1 MMVVRWRRL
10 HPTLKPP
17 LSPFSPCAHP
27 HGPRPEHGWLCMR
40 DRSRGTASILL
51 ADDLGEGDVLASVGS
66 ERHPEV
72 NDLLGGAADKL
83 VLDTELGLL
92 GHNARVD
99 PREVRTVQLFAVLLG
114 VASQV
119 ADAASATL
127 VEVIGASFRHSATD
141 GTARDAL
148 VPGLLRGCEDTVDRA
163 RVPDDQVTRLRQEL
177 RGIGEGRQ
185 VAILQLH
192 EDSIV
197 ADRLIAVRAQQVL
210 GGAVVLLA
218 APVHGTPP
226 AHGIGEADRTIL
238 VVLMPTEALVGVH
251 EQHVRGH
258 SDLLRPTHL
267 GEAVAQRRVV
277 EEVTEAVVGHPH
289 VPLDVVVEAAG
300 TADQGPDV
308 RVLNLEI
315 GDGTQKVHPL
325 LASALDHDDAVLLK
339 LKDLR
344 LCELQPLAVLPRHD
358 AGRQRHLGVLHSV
371 AEPERIDGLGGDA
384 VPALRGLGCHQ
395 APEAVARQDHAEHRE
410 DIAADGVRIGQHRRA
425 DHHLQFLEL
434 ARVDAHGAAGDDVL
448 RGHAC
453 EGQHGEAAV
462 LQLPVLLDR
471 KGLDG
476 RLLAGAEAE
485 IARNLVLVNEQAP
498 TADALQHGHDLREL
512 PDR

>member
-1 MMVVRWRRL
+1 MRAHQILWR
-10 HPTLKPP
+10 TK
-17 LSPFSPCAHP
+17 
-27 HGPRPEHGWLCMR
+27 
-40 DRSRGTASILL
+40 
-51 ADDLGEGDVLASVGS
+51 
-66 ERHPEV
+66 
-72 NDLLGGAADKL
+72 
-83 VLDTELGLL
+83 
-92 GHNARVD
+92 
-99 PREVRTVQLFAVLLG
+99 
-114 VASQV
+114 
-119 ADAASATL
+119 
-127 VEVIGASFRHSATD
+127 
-141 GTARDAL
+141 
-148 VPGLLRGCEDTVDRA
+148 
-163 RVPDDQVTRLRQEL
+163 
-177 RGIGEGRQ
+177 
-185 VAILQLH
+185 
-192 EDSIV
+192 
-197 ADRLIAVRAQQVL
+197 
-210 GGAVVLLA
+210 VVLP
-218 APVHGTPP
+218 APVHRTPP
-226 AHGIGEADRTIL
+226 ANRVRMADRTIL
-238 VVLMPTEALVGVH
+238 IILVPTESSVGID
-251 EQHVRGH
+251 EQHVRGAP
-258 SDLLRPTHL
+258 DLFGPAEL
-267 GEAVAQRRVV
+267 GDDVPEGGVV
-277 EEVTEAVVGHPH
+277 EKVPEAVVGHPH